1 MAMNASD
8 GSGHRGVDALESSLE
23 CSGGRWGLLVR
34 RRRWLGF
41 VLPFVVYMGV
51 GAFEPIRPPPKPKP
65 PLMPEQPGE
74 QTALPETPPTDLNPP
89 TPSGPPPAP
98 SADQGAPTGG
108 SSEGRPKSSESRV
121 ENAEGRAEKTGQPTE
136 QSPPPEAG
144 PGAAKPHAPKP
155 NSRPA
160 PAGSVLPSELPPEVN
175 WAGIPYA
182 AYPTV
187 YALKILLTCLT
198 IGLIWPVYRQFPV
211 RMSGLAILVGMGGL
225 IIWLGFGQL
234 NWERKWLAPMG
245 LGALVDMG
253 VRSGLNPFRVFQ
265 DQPAWMLWGFVAL
278 RLFGMVVVVALVEEF
293 FLRGFLMRY
302 VVQANW
308 WEVPVG
314 QITLGALLACVLY
327 AVLSHP
333 GELFAATAWFLL
345 VTWLAYRTK
354 NIWDCVAAHAVTN
367 ALLGTYILLLAE
379 WRYW

>member
-8 GSGHRGVDALESSLE
+8 GSGNRGVDALESSLE
-23 CSGGRWGLLVR
+23 CSGGWWGLMVR

-65 PLMPEQPGE
+65 PLMPEQAGE

-89 TPSGPPPAP
+89 TPSGPP
-98 SADQGAPTGG
+98 
-108 SSEGRPKSSESRV
+108 
-121 ENAEGRAEKTGQPTE
+121 
-136 QSPPPEAG
+136 
-144 PGAAKPHAPKP
+144 
-155 NSRPA
+155 PA